1 MTDFSFHYM
10 QMLFGILVNILYYTF
25 WKIALINKQK
35 TEKFWALKK
44 IMFKQFFVSLIRE
57 CYVPLSLSD
66 VTCVTYCSSV

>member
-35 TEKFWALKK
+35 TENFWALKK
-44 IMFKQFFVSLIRE
+44 IMFKQFFVSLIR
-57 CYVPLSLSD
+57 
-66 VTCVTYCSSV
+66 

>member
-35 TEKFWALKK
+35 TGEIFGL
-44 IMFKQFFVSLIRE
+44 
-57 CYVPLSLSD
+57 
-66 VTCVTYCSSV
+66 